1 MTVAHTHLRYLNPFP
16 LNLGELLTRY
26 RRVLV
31 AELNG
36 GQLALLLRAHYLV
49 DARVLTKLKG
59 QPFTIS
65 EVEAG
70 IRGTLVPR
78 LRRLRDPG
86 SGADD
91 DAQDWRAP

>member
-70 IRGTLVPR
+70 IKEAL
-78 LRRLRDPG
+78 
-86 SGADD
+86 S
-91 DAQDWRAP
+91 